1 MAALISTTAVPP
13 GGPGT
18 WRRGRDSN
26 PRWLITTPL
35 FESGTIN
42 HSDTSPGASIPAVH
56 GPVGTP
62 GRAADAPVQWPA
74 ERSPSL
80 VEGAALEMR

>member
-1 MAALISTTAVPP
+1 M
-13 GGPGT
+13 T
-18 WRRGRDSN
+18 WDSN

-42 HSDTSPGASIPAVH
+42 HSDTSPRASIPAAL
-56 GPVGTP
+56 GPFGSP
-62 GRAADAPVQWPA
+62 GSPVDASVQWPA

-80 VEGAALEMR
+80 VEGAALEMRYTG